1 MKRLL
6 ILNGINLDRLGTREI
21 DIYGTISFQDYFVE
35 LQKKFSDVELVSF
48 QSDRLDDI
56 TDKLLKSENFDG
68 IILNAGAYTHS
79 SLVLADTIKSIS
91 TRVVE
96 VHISN
101 LFGREQYRK
110 NSHLA
115 GVCAGF
121 ISGFGL
127 KGYDLAILSFIY

>member
-115 GVCAGF
+115 GVCSGF

>member
-110 NSHLA
+110 NSHFA
-115 GVCAGF
+115 GVCLGF
-121 ISGFGL
+121 ISVYL
-127 KGYDLAILSFIY
+127 RK